1 MKMEGFEWHKR
12 DDNQLKEMALNYV
25 QIWKG
30 NWDESDEETR
40 EPFFVINE
48 VPEFWHK
55 ISDVLFEVSEAT
67 DISSCMVAGPYDQ
80 ATRWLPDNWG
90 RECYVY
96 MNYDGGD
103 VSSGIEF
110 AEGDRIDLNAVQL
123 SELAAHLQAG
133 TSPNKYNRLAI
144 NYLSPT
150 QYFMVLQYCIQLYG
164 DSVDITKNDFTL
176 APFIFRPGFDFFI
189 EDLEDDGTEDIDQL
203 AKLLESKLHSYI
215 DSVYSATDANIVC
228 GYFKP

>member
-1 MKMEGFEWHKR
+1 MEGFEWHNR

-55 ISDVLFEVSEAT
+55 IPDVLFEVSEAT

-96 MNYDGGD
+96 MNYDEGD
-103 VSSGIEF
+103 VSSGIKF
-110 AEGDRIDLNAVQL
+110 CEGDYIHRNAVQL

-133 TSPNKYNRLAI
+133 TSPNNRLAI

-164 DSVDITKNDFTL
+164 DSV
-176 APFIFRPGFDFFI
+176 
-189 EDLEDDGTEDIDQL
+189 DQL